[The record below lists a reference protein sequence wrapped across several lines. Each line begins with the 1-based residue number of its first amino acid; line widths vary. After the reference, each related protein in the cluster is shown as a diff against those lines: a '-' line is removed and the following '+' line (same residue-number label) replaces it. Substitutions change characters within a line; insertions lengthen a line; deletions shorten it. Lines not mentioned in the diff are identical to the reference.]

1 MLAVRQRAVRQALR
15 ARLFR
20 TQQRFSSSHAHDHA
34 HHHHAAPVNESFGL
48 GLYLFAA
55 SLPASLILYK
65 LSQPSADGTQPSIT
79 RYLQQYMAL
88 GDLWEERNKGHV
100 AAVEEAARDRLLF
113 FHQPRPH
120 HYEVRE
126 IESLFAGSRRC
137 VPPSMNVN
145 LDKVTE
151 HYRNLHHEDEARK
164 AKALATR
171 TAAPAQ

>member
-1 MLAVRQRAVRQALR
+1 MLAVRQRAVRLALR
-15 ARLFR
+15 ARPVR
-20 TQQRFSSSHAHDHA
+20 SQQRHSSSHGHEHA
-34 HHHHAAPVNESFGL
+34 HHEHAAPVNESFGPGFYML
-48 GLYLFAA
+48 AA
-55 SLPASLILYK
+55 ALPAGITLYQ
-65 LSQPSADGTQPSIT
+65 LSQPDANGTQPAIT

-126 IESLFAGSRRC
+126 IESLFAGSQRC

-164 AKALATR
+164 ARALASK
-171 TAAPAQ
+171 AAASA